1 MMDHAIPATG
11 ARVAEAAESLVGCP
25 FRLHGRDP
33 ATGLDCV
40 GLVFAALAAAGAQ
53 PVAPHGYHLR
63 NLSVDGWLPF
73 ADRSGLTAAPGSV
86 RSGEVLLI
94 ALGHSQHHLVIMANH
109 ADVIHAHAG
118 LRRVVRQPLEP
129 NWRVCAK
136 WAAAPVSE
144 S

>member
-1 MMDHAIPATG
+1 MTDHAITVTG
-11 ARVAEAAESLVGCP
+11 ARVAEAAAALIGCP

-40 GLVFAALAAAGAQ
+40 GLVMAALAATGAQ
-53 PVAPHGYHLR
+53 PVAPHGYRLC

-73 ADRSGLTAAPGSV
+73 AERSGLTASPGPV
-86 RSGEVLLI
+86 RIGEVLLI
-94 ALGHSQHHLVIMANH
+94 ALGHCQHHLVIMANQ

-129 NWRVCAK
+129 TWRICAK
-136 WAAAPVSE
+136 WSAAPVSE